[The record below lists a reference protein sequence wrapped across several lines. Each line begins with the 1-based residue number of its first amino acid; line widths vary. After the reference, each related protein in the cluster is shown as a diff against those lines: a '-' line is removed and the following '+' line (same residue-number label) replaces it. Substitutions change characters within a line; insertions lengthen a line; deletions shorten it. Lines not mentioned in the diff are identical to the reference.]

1 MKVIEIIQRLEEL
14 EPDIKIRMFDSFG
27 QIFTPLPSVD
37 SWRGS
42 YDMPAVVVKPIR
54 NLKDCITA
62 EDFITALKY
71 CDGLEVSGWK
81 GGHFILSEDS
91 TLFLVSEWGSAGNS
105 TTISKILSDGYC
117 YIQEDAE
124 Y

>member
-14 EPDIKIRMFDSFG
+14 EPDTKIRMFDAFG
-27 QIFTPLPSVD
+27 QMLTPIPDVD

-42 YDMPAVVVKPIR
+42 YAMPAVVVKPIIQISM
-54 NLKDCITA
+54 CTTA
-62 EDFITALKY
+62 EEFIEALKH
-71 CDGLEVSGWK
+71 CDQLEVTDWK
-81 GGHFILSEDS
+81 GGDFTLSEDS
-91 TLFLVSEWGSAGNS
+91 TLFLVSEWKSAGNA

-117 YIQEDAE
+117 YIQTDA